1 MINTRFSVPLFLLG
15 LALCILWGG
24 CSRKEPAL
32 TAAVPAKAPLADPSA
47 GFFSTLKPLLVV
59 SAAEGF
65 APFSASGDPVKFT
78 GIYYS
83 AHWCPP
89 CRAFTPKLVEW
100 YKDFKAKHP
109 NFELVFASSDKDE
122 AAMMD
127 YMKETG
133 MPWPAVK
140 FGEKK
145 AAGLDKFAADGIPYL
160 VLIDE
165 NGKDLTGKEGND
177 WQPPTE
183 VLKKI
188 EELVK

>member
-1 MINTRFSVPLFLLG
+1 MIKNTRVIALGVALLSLATPTLHADYFKKIEPRLFQVVDG
-15 LALCILWGG
+15 KRVDYKKPATNPQYTALY
-24 CSRKEPAL
+24 
-32 TAAVPAKAPLADPSA
+32 
-47 GFFSTLKPLLVV
+47 F
-59 SAAEGF
+59 
-65 APFSASGDPVKFT
+65 
-78 GIYYS
+78 S

-100 YKDFKAKHP
+100 YKEFKAKHE
-109 NFELVFASSDKDE
+109 NFELVFVSSDESEKDQIE
-122 AAMMD
+122 
-127 YMKETG
+127 YMKEAG
-133 MPWPAVK
+133 MPWPGVK

-145 AAGLDKFAADGIPYL
+145 TAGLDKYAAGGIPYL

-165 NGKDLTGKEGND
+165 NGKDMTGKENND

>member
-1 MINTRFSVPLFLLG
+1 MPSAETSIMKSNLFAAALTVLCLATLPQSAHADFFGG
-15 LALCILWGG
+15 LAPKLIESKDGKA
-24 CSRKEPAL
+24 SPFKTKEKIQF
-32 TAAVPAKAPLADPSA
+32 TA
-47 GFFSTLKPLLVV
+47 
-59 SAAEGF
+59 
-65 APFSASGDPVKFT
+65 
-78 GIYYS
+78 IYYS

-89 CRAFTPKLVEW
+89 CRAFTPKLVDL
-100 YKDFKAKHP
+100 YKEFKAKHQ
-109 NFELVFASSDKDE
+109 NFELVFASSDKDQ
-122 AAMMD
+122 AAMLD

-145 AAGLDKFAADGIPYL
+145 AAGLDKYAAGGIPYL

-183 VLKKI
+183 ILKKI

>member
-1 MINTRFSVPLFLLG
+1 MAGSGEDYFLMNKFIHLFLGSLL
-15 LALCILWGG
+15 LASPSLRADFFGDLAPRLIL
-24 CSRKEPAL
+24 SKEGKPE
-32 TAAVPAKAPLADPSA
+32 PFKA
-47 GFFSTLKPLLVV
+47 GEKT
-59 SAAEGF
+59 
-65 APFSASGDPVKFT
+65 KFT
-78 GIYYS
+78 AIYYS

-100 YKDFKAKHP
+100 YKGFKPKHA

-122 AAMMD
+122 PAMLE

-140 FGEKK
+140 FEEKK
-145 AAGLDKFAADGIPYL
+145 ASGLDKYAAGGIPYL

-165 NGKDLTGKEGND
+165 NGKDLTGKPGND
-177 WQPPTE
+177 WQSPTE
-183 VLKKI
+183 ILKKI

>member
-1 MINTRFSVPLFLLG
+1 MNKNTLATALG
-15 LALCILWGG
+15 LAWLSL
-24 CSRKEPAL
+24 
-32 TAAVPAKAPLADPSA
+32 AVPALRADFFGDLSPNLVQTKDGKAEPFKA
-47 GFFSTLKPLLVV
+47 GEKP
-59 SAAEGF
+59 
-65 APFSASGDPVKFT
+65 KFT
-78 GIYYS
+78 AIYFS

-89 CRAFTPKLVEW
+89 CRAFTPKLVDW
-100 YKDFKAKHP
+100 YKEFKSKHP

-122 AAMMD
+122 AAMLD
-127 YMKETG
+127 YMKETN

-145 AAGLDKFAADGIPYL
+145 AAGLDKYAAGGIPYL

-165 NGKDLTGKEGND
+165 NGKDLTGKENND
-177 WQPPTE
+177 WQPPTD

>member
-1 MINTRFSVPLFLLG
+1 MNKIILG
-15 LALCILWGG
+15 LIL
-24 CSRKEPAL
+24 
-32 TAAVPAKAPLADPSA
+32 
-47 GFFSTLKPLLVV
+47 
-59 SAAEGF
+59 GF
-65 APFSASGDPVKFT
+65 ASFSSALRADYFGKIEPRLFQVTDGKKSDFKKPEKNPKYTALYF
-78 GIYYS
+78 S

-100 YKDFKAKHP
+100 YKDFKPKHED
-109 NFELVFASSDKDE
+109 FELVFVSRDKDE
-122 AAMMD
+122 AAQLE

-140 FGEKK
+140 LSAGKDPTFGKY
-145 AAGLDKFAADGIPYL
+145 AAGGIPYL

-165 NGKDLTGKEGND
+165 NGKDLTGKDGND

-188 EELVK
+188 EALVK

>member
-1 MINTRFSVPLFLLG
+1 MPPCRVENFRMNKILPGFILG
-15 LALCILWGG
+15 FAILH
-24 CSRKEPAL
+24 
-32 TAAVPAKAPLADPSA
+32 
-47 GFFSTLKPLLVV
+47 LLVPSGRADYFNKV
-59 SAAEGF
+59 EPRLFQAADGKKTDFKKPEKGPKYTALYF
-65 APFSASGDPVKFT
+65 
-78 GIYYS
+78 S

-100 YKDFKAKHP
+100 YKDFKAKHAD
-109 NFELVFASSDKDE
+109 FELVFVSRDKDE
-122 AAMMD
+122 AAQLE

-140 FGEKK
+140 LSATKEASFGKY
-145 AAGLDKFAADGIPYL
+145 AAGGIPYL

-165 NGKDLTGKEGND
+165 NGKDLTGKANNE

-188 EELVK
+188 EEIVK

>member
-1 MINTRFSVPLFLLG
+1 MNQTLLS
-15 LALCILWGG
+15 LVL
-24 CSRKEPAL
+24 L
-32 TAAVPAKAPLADPSA
+32 TAFLQLPI
-47 GFFSTLKPLLVV
+47 STLRADFFGDLSPNLIQAKEGKAEPFKGGEKP
-59 SAAEGF
+59 
-65 APFSASGDPVKFT
+65 KFT
-78 GIYYS
+78 AIYYS

-89 CRAFTPKLVEW
+89 CRAFTPKLVDW

-122 AAMMD
+122 AAMLD
-127 YMKETG
+127 YMKEAG

-145 AAGLDKFAADGIPYL
+145 AAGLDKYAAGGIPYL

-165 NGKDLTGKEGND
+165 TGKDLTGKEGND
-177 WQPPTE
+177 WQSPTE

-188 EELVK
+188 EALVK

>member
-1 MINTRFSVPLFLLG
+1 MNKNHLG
-15 LALCILWGG
+15 FIAGFMSLAL
-24 CSRKEPAL
+24 L
-32 TAAVPAKAPLADPSA
+32 TPSLRADFFGDLSPNLIKAKDGKAKPFKA
-47 GFFSTLKPLLVV
+47 GEKP
-59 SAAEGF
+59 
-65 APFSASGDPVKFT
+65 KFT
-78 GIYYS
+78 AIYYS

-100 YKDFKAKHP
+100 YTSFKAKHP
-109 NFELVFASSDKDE
+109 NFELVFASSDKDQT
-122 AAMMD
+122 AMLD
-127 YMKETG
+127 YMKETS

-145 AAGLDKFAADGIPYL
+145 AAGLDKYAAGGIPYL

-165 NGKDLTGKEGND
+165 NGKDLTGKENND

>member
-1 MINTRFSVPLFLLG
+1 MNKTLLG
-15 LALCILWGG
+15 LCLGLFSICLLAPSLRADFFGDLSPNLIQA
-24 CSRKEPAL
+24 KEG
-32 TAAVPAKAPLADPSA
+32 KAEPYK
-47 GFFSTLKPLLVV
+47 GVEKP
-59 SAAEGF
+59 
-65 APFSASGDPVKFT
+65 KFT
-78 GIYYS
+78 AIYYS

-89 CRAFTPKLVEW
+89 CRAFTPKLVDW

-122 AAMMD
+122 AAMLD
-127 YMKETG
+127 YMKEAG
-133 MPWPAVK
+133 MPWPAVN
-140 FGEKK
+140 FGKKK
-145 AAGLDKFAADGIPYL
+145 AAGLDKYAAGGIPYL

-165 NGKDLTGKEGND
+165 KGKDLTGKAGND

>member
-1 MINTRFSVPLFLLG
+1 MMNKIILPAVLSLLLFT
-15 LALCILWGG
+15 
-24 CSRKEPAL
+24 PAL
-32 TAAVPAKAPLADPSA
+32 RADYFGKVEPKLFQVTDGKRADFKKPETSPKYTALY
-47 GFFSTLKPLLVV
+47 F
-59 SAAEGF
+59 
-65 APFSASGDPVKFT
+65 
-78 GIYYS
+78 S

-100 YKDFKAKHP
+100 YKEFKPKHA
-109 NFELVFASSDKDE
+109 NFELVFVSRDKDE
-122 AAMMD
+122 AAQLE

-140 FGEKK
+140 L
-145 AAGLDKFAADGIPYL
+145 AAGKDQAFGKYAAGGIPYL

-165 NGKDLTGKEGND
+165 NGKDLTGKPGND
-177 WQPPTE
+177 WQSPTQ